1 MVGLTP
7 PQGIRVNEKY
17 VVFQLMQNVGN
28 IMIMI
33 VATTITEKLPGKR
46 RTMYLKLIL
55 KRTDKITPQ
64 LI

>member
-1 MVGLTP
+1 
-7 PQGIRVNEKY
+7 
-17 VVFQLMQNVGN
+17 
-28 IMIMI
+28 MIMI

-55 KRTDKITPQ
+55 KCTDKITAQ